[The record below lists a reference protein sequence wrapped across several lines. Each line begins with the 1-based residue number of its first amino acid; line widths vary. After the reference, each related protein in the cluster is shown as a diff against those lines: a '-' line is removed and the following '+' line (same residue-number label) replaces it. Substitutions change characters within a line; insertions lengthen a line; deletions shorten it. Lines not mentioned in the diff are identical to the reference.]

1 MHLNVDVNLDY
12 SHMCTSKVHYYM
24 IGVCLLNFIPYINIL
39 IQVGILIHK
48 YFCQID
54 DFTMHLWHL
63 IRIHFAKSP

>member
-1 MHLNVDVNLDY
+1 MQNLDY

-24 IGVCLLNFIPYINIL
+24 ISVYLLNFIPYINIF
-39 IQVGILIHK
+39 IQIDILIHK

-63 IRIHFAKSP
+63 TRIHSAKSS